1 MDLLRTYQWSNDA
14 QSIQLVLSVCIASF
28 CYLVLSTGLFRRTCN
43 RLINS
48 YLCWKHP
55 IRSCTGNQT
64 IPTCPYEWPNGQ
76 GDVAKFLE
84 GEERRNEWEAKYNG
98 GVYRIWNRTTPE
110 VVLTRPEHLQV
121 VFKDSHQ
128 HAKAVN
134 NNTGWLLGELLGDC
148 LGLISQEKWRILKT
162 VTEGPFVQ
170 QATAACVSRI
180 EERTK
185 QHVETLRAQG
195 RLSSTGFHPVD
206 DLRLLPF
213 WVVAELIYGPL
224 GPELEATLEQII
236 PLRERLFHKAI
247 MGGWLSFNWTRH
259 LPTATKR
266 DLTKFQKEWER
277 FNTAAY
283 ERASKTQSGQTPPIV
298 SMMAQVAKG
307 TVSRRS
313 VYQTLDE
320 MLFANLDVT
329 IGGLSWNLLFLAAA
343 PSEQAALRAEIRDAR
358 AKEGN
363 WHSYLQSSSTLLAAC
378 ILESARLKPLAA
390 FSVPQAAPTDRI
402 VDEFVIPA
410 GTNVIIDTHA
420 INIKNPW
427 WGTDATKYRPQRFL
441 ERGRGPTES
450 RYHYWRFGFGPRQC
464 LGKHVANLV
473 IRCLLVELVESNR
486 LDFAD
491 PEQGKE
497 VWGRKQETW
506 ITQPDLK
513 MLCRQP

>member
-1 MDLLRTYQWSNDA
+1 MYDQWSNA
-14 QSIQLVLSVCIASF
+14 QSILLVLFVSIAF
-28 CYLVLSTGLFRRTCN
+28 LYYFVLNTALFRRTFN

-55 IRSCTGNQT
+55 IRSSTGSRS

-84 GEERRNEWEAKYNG
+84 GEQRRAEWEKKYDG

-121 VFKDSHQ
+121 VFRDSHQ
-128 HAKAVN
+128 HVKAVN

-162 VTEGPFVQ
+162 VTEGPFGQ
-170 QATAACVSRI
+170 QGTTSCIDRI

-185 QHVETLRAQG
+185 QHIEALREQG
-195 RLSSTGFHPVD
+195 KLQKTGFHAVD

-213 WVVAELIYGPL
+213 WVVAELIYGHL
-224 GPELEATLEQII
+224 GPELEATLQQII
-236 PLRERLFHKAI
+236 PLREKLFHQAI
-247 MGGWLSFNWTRH
+247 KGGWLSFSWTQY
-259 LPTATKR
+259 LPTSTKR
-266 DLTKFQKEWER
+266 DLTHFQREWGR
-277 FNTAAY
+277 FNDAAL
-283 ERASKTQSGQTPPIV
+283 ERAKASSEKAPPIV
-298 SMMAQVAKG
+298 AMMAEVDKK

-313 VYQTLDE
+313 VLQTLDE

-329 IGGLSWNLLFLAAA
+329 IGGLSWNLLFLAGA
-343 PSEQAALRAEIRDAR
+343 PAEQAALRAEIRDAR
-358 AKEGN
+358 ATDSSL
-363 WHSYLQSSSTLLAAC
+363 HSYLQSSSTLLAAC

-402 VDEFVIPA
+402 IDEFVVPA
-410 GTNVIIDTHA
+410 GTNFIIDTHA
-420 INIKNPW
+420 INIKNAW
-427 WGTDATKYRPQRFL
+427 WGADAATYRPQRFL

-473 IRCLLVELVESNR
+473 IRCLLVQLVESQQ
-486 LDFAD
+486 LDFENV
-491 PEQGKE
+491 EQGKE
-497 VWGRKQETW
+497 TWGRKAETW

-513 MLCRQP
+513 LLCR